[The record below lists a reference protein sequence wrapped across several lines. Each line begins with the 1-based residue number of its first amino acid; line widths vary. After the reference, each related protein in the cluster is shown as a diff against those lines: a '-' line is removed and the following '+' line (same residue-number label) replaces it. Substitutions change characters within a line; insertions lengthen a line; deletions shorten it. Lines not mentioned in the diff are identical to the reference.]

1 MKEKNISFIVILIVA
16 FIVVLASYSTRP
28 TESPTESPAE
38 VTISVIDEDEV
49 EEEVTAIIKELP
61 FIKIEMSVTTFG
73 QPYSSVSVS
82 KSGKINGGRELY
94 RVLEKDQYVTRDLVE
109 IEWEKLTS
117 ILSNYNLSEIK
128 KPIYTKKTTPQ
139 AIDASGSTVIIE
151 FDNGTKIE
159 NYLYN
164 SFNYKCEPENNCQ
177 FFDELDRF
185 LDCVNKRSFNLEY
198 LESGYYKHCIWTE

>member
-16 FIVVLASYSTRP
+16 FIVVLASYSIRP
-28 TESPTESPAE
+28 TESPTELPTE
-38 VTISVIDEDEV
+38 VPISVIDEDEV

-61 FIKIEMSVTTFG
+61 FIKIERAVTAFG
-73 QPYSSVSVS
+73 RPYSSVSVS
-82 KSGKINGGRELY
+82 KSGKVNGGRDLF
-94 RVLEKDQYVTRDLVE
+94 RVLEKDQYVTRDLIE
-109 IEWEKLTS
+109 IEWKKITS

-185 LDCVNKRSFNLEY
+185 LDCVNRRSFPEHL
-198 LESGYYKHCIWTE
+198 GRGCVWTE